1 MKHLDIAL
9 MLAVTFAGVAYA
21 ATNGAGTVPIV
32 GMFTLGFLTI
42 AMSFGHKSR
51 HP

>member
-9 MLAVTFAGVAYA
+9 MLAVTLAGVAYA
-21 ATNGAGTVPIV
+21 ATSGAGTFPIV

-42 AMSFGHKSR
+42 AMSLGHKSR